1 MGLFGQYANVYKSV
15 QDTLRARTRT
25 LSNATGDIVANV
37 ENVSGLKPWIRISS
51 GVSDGLILETG
62 ISLDPSF
69 DNLYGTSTTAG
80 KIGDNFLGVP
90 VFESSPVQS
99 RGYRPSPIIESIGIQ
114 NGSEGLSR
122 NLKFQIKCFSLPQLD
137 TITKYFLE
145 PRYYLLA
152 EWGWNTPAGY
162 SGLAKIE
169 NQGIT
174 NGVCEMI
181 TYMNLRVLKEK
192 RSKSGGHYDAFL
204 GVITGGG
211 ISFGD
216 DETYIIDVEVTTQG
230 EIPAYLQQN
239 KGTVV
244 NTSPTSVGA
253 VAKSSA
259 VFNIETDIENA
270 LRADDFGKSLF
281 LYMFNDLPAQKQ
293 IQSVKRLQYQTIT
306 EVSKEMKVDKTL
318 LESTPNML
326 YWCQEFHYLN
336 MNTSYRDK
344 LREKLVEGAEIT
356 VPGRAETITFNGE
369 QPLISDSRYIR
380 MELAWKILN
389 EIGKND
395 IITEDFNCGGN
406 NIRVPNY
413 KISIDSTICRA
424 HKHMFSVNREFLF
437 IPNEYC
443 PDFGLEDFLSGD
455 PDATPLRM
463 LGGTIRT
470 KPAGSRPYNLPNS
483 YVFPQFQSLS
493 KNIEDGLVSFAEQF
507 DESYRIL
514 DKPAL
519 SWGYLKDLFI
529 NFDFFCECINR
540 NGALIKDVAIDILN
554 GLSQGA
560 NMFWDFQ
567 IVEIGSTDKNDV
579 GIQKL
584 VVVDANFTGIPK
596 GGKLTDGTDS
606 AQNVLSLQTIGVNS
620 PFLDINMKLEV
631 KGALANQVMAQR
643 GGIYNTEGNSS
654 VTVEDKV
661 ENFYGLFSRGVTDNL
676 ERKINE
682 VLATARNN
690 IDGDPTTPG
699 GLESDEFLY
708 NADGSIQYRDE
719 IFFGRAPTT
728 GMGPDGRIVLT
739 PGETALEQAERAR
752 RDYTASAAAATAQSN
767 WIMFMEKAAVFPRIN
782 DPSKIDFAPG
792 TLFNLSSDDAYVGTL
807 VVGAWEDPQ
816 LLRQVYEFDMR
827 DPDDTRVKRFE
838 PRTNPGYLPIE
849 VEFMIH
855 GISGFK
861 VGDMIHFKDLPHV
874 YREKIFTVM
883 NVAQVIDGDMWKTT
897 VTTACRNLVA
907 PGYSANSNL
916 EPAGPGP
923 LPPLPGAD
931 PDDVTGGRG
940 VPFLTQPEPG
950 LTLPDFTYDPL
961 DPFGIRRRF
970 GGVGTL

>member
-25 LSNATGDIVANV
+25 LSNATGDILANV
-37 ENVSGLKPWIRISS
+37 ENVSSLKPWIRISS
-51 GVSDGLILETG
+51 AVNDGLIIGTG
-62 ISLDPSF
+62 ISLDPAF
-69 DNLYGTSTTAG
+69 DNLYGTSTRSG

-192 RSKSGGHYDAFL
+192 RSKSSGHYDAFL

-244 NTSPTSVGA
+244 STSPTSVGA

-259 VFNIETDIENA
+259 IFNIEKDIETA
-270 LRADDFGKSLF
+270 LRANNFGKSLF

-293 IQSVKRLQYQTIT
+293 IQAVKNLQFQTIT
-306 EVSKEMKVDKTL
+306 EVSKEMRVDNNSLVSDPT
-318 LESTPNML
+318 ML

-344 LREKLVEGAEIT
+344 LRETLIEGAEIT
-356 VPGRAETITFNGE
+356 VPGLEDEIKYNGE

-395 IITEDFNCGGN
+395 VITEDFNCSGN

-443 PDFGLEDFLSGD
+443 PDFGLEDFLVGA

-463 LGGTIRT
+463 NGGTIQTRA
-470 KPAGSRPYNLPNS
+470 AGNRPFGLPNS
-483 YVFPQFQSLS
+483 YVFPQFQSLG
-493 KNIEDGLVSFAEQF
+493 KKIEDGAISFGEQF
-507 DESYRIL
+507 DDSYRLL

-554 GLSQGA
+554 GLSQGC

-620 PFLDINMKLEV
+620 PFLDINMKLEI
-631 KGALANQVMAQR
+631 KGALGNQVMAQR
-643 GGIYNTEGNSS
+643 GGIYNTSDNSS
-654 VTVEDKV
+654 VTIEDKV
-661 ENFYGLFSRGVTDNL
+661 ENFYGLFSRGANDNL

-690 IDGDPTTPG
+690 IEGDPNSAG
-699 GLESDEFLY
+699 GEDSDVELII
-708 NADGSIQYRDE
+708 GSDINGEIIQYRGITYYGEPARTVSVGTSFVIYPAIPARQKVDE
-719 IFFGRAPTT
+719 
-728 GMGPDGRIVLT
+728 
-739 PGETALEQAERAR
+739 AR
-752 RDYTASAAAATAQSN
+752 RDYAASTLSSAIESN

-782 DPSKIDFAPG
+782 DPSNIDFASG
-792 TLFNLSSDDAYVGTL
+792 TFFNIDSNDAYVRTL
-807 VVGAWEDPQ
+807 VVGAWEDSQ

-827 DPDDTRVKRFE
+827 DPDDTRIKRFE

-849 VEFMIH
+849 VEFTIH

-883 NVAQVIDGDMWKTT
+883 NVAQVIDGDIWKTT

-907 PGYSANSNL
+907 PGYKDSTMETVPS
-916 EPAGPGP
+916 GP

-940 VPFLTQPEPG
+940 VPFTTTSD
-950 LTLPDFTYDPL
+950 LTLPEFEYDPL

-970 GGVGTL
+970 RL